1 MGLFCYLECTT
12 ESSGFGGVDVVFSD
26 YEEAGDGF
34 TGFAFAFYFS
44 YPGLRGGGWG
54 GGGGEGG

>member
-44 YPGLRGGGWG
+44 YPGLRGGG
-54 GGGGEGG
+54 